1 MTPTRLGPYDL
12 LAELGRGAMG
22 VVYRA
27 VDRRLERLVAIKVL
41 LGATDP
47 AGLDD
52 FMREARAA
60 ARLRHPGIVVVY
72 GAEVIDGRRVVALE
86 LVEGGS
92 LQQRL
97 RDGGAMPPREAA
109 RVAADLAAA
118 VQAAHEQGIV
128 HRDLKPANVLMEK
141 DGRPRLTDFGL
152 ARDARA
158 GVRSA
163 TGDVIG
169 TPAYMAPEQARGDVH
184 RVGPWTDVWGLG
196 AVLYECLV
204 GQPPFQGKTAHDVMQ
219 RIIVDQAAPPS
230 TIRRRRGLDA
240 VAEDLSTI
248 CLTALAKDPA
258 RRYASAGALEEDLR
272 RFLDGRPIL
281 ARPPR
286 PLARLLLSWRRHRR
300 TILIGAAA
308 ALVTIALVAVGVDLV
323 SRSGRRRRHEAT
335 LSAVGP
341 GEGRLLREKAVFE
354 LTRDRD
360 PEATPVLVAA
370 LRAVTARMLA
380 ATHARLLAVR
390 ESIDAEER
398 SRQARLEPLV
408 AALAAAAEAP
418 GDGRLAP
425 AHARAIDEARR
436 RLALREG
443 RGRRPEVILAAEHRV
458 VLGEEALLRA
468 SVAAEALG
476 LLGAVEAA
484 DALGRY
490 LHVEEDPERVLVA
503 AAALGRL
510 RDMRA
515 ARAVLRMGERHRRG
529 GAVLSRAV
537 HALGREL
544 GGALPPLEPV
554 TGLDYLDRGQL
565 RLLLEDVPGARADF
579 DRAAALD
586 PQDPLVWSTRAE
598 LHFEEQVWPSA
609 AAELDRALT
618 LDPERASDLSDRAF
632 VLAHIEAEHD
642 RALADAERALEL
654 DPFDARAYTARAY
667 VRTARNDV
675 ASALADL
682 SRAIELD
689 PADSSPWGARARVRA
704 KQRDFQGAIDD
715 HTRALALNPDNP
727 AGWNNRGLIRQG
739 LGDHEGA
746 LADITRALDLKPRDP
761 IIITNRAQVRWDLG
775 DAAGA
780 IADASAALELRPTHG
795 AALCIRGRARLRGG
809 DIEGARADLREA
821 LTVAPEDPTSWAM
834 WGLFCLTT
842 DDVQEAWR
850 AFDRQVRLGPQ
861 NEGGALSSRG
871 FARMRA
877 GDVQG
882 AIEDCSR
889 AVELSPRDAAAWRN
903 LADAHGAADDA
914 GAALTAIER
923 AVLLAPTS
931 SGNWRERGK
940 YRLLLGDLDGALAD
954 TTRAVELGPR
964 EAENVGMRGAVHRAR
979 GERSQAA
986 RDFERMLDLMGPDH
1000 RDAPA
1005 IRRILAEV
1013 RAGQ

>member
-1 MTPTRLGPYDL
+1 M
-12 LAELGRGAMG
+12 
-22 VVYRA
+22 VYRA
-27 VDRRLERLVAIKVL
+27 VDRRLERLVALKVL

-72 GAEVIDGRRVVALE
+72 GAEVSDGRRVVALE

-360 PEATPVLVAA
+360 PEATPVLLEA
-370 LRAVTARMLA
+370 LRAVSARMLA
-380 ATHARLLAVR
+380 ATHARLAVR
-390 ESIDAEER
+390 EPLDADER
-398 SRQARLEPLV
+398 ARQARLEPLV

-418 GDGRLAP
+418 FRRRPPAP
-425 AHARAIDEARR
+425 AHARDRRGPLFSPGPARGARSPARGIPSRRSSAWCWARR
-436 RLALREG
+436 C
-443 RGRRPEVILAAEHRV
+443 P
-458 VLGEEALLRA
+458 RA
-468 SVAAEALG
+468 SVAAEAPYS
-476 LLGAVEAA
+476 LGAVEVA

-490 LHVEEDPERVLVA
+490 LHRRGGPRA
-503 AAALGRL
+503 RARGGGGARAALTCAPG
-510 RDMRA
+510 
-515 ARAVLRMGERHRRG
+515 ARAVLRMDERHRG
-529 GAVLSRAV
+529 
-537 HALGREL
+537 
-544 GGALPPLEPV
+544 
-554 TGLDYLDRGQL
+554 
-565 RLLLEDVPGARADF
+565 
-579 DRAAALD
+579 AAA
-586 PQDPLVWSTRAE
+586 
-598 LHFEEQVWPSA
+598 
-609 AAELDRALT
+609 
-618 LDPERASDLSDRAF
+618 
-632 VLAHIEAEHD
+632 
-642 RALADAERALEL
+642 
-654 DPFDARAYTARAY
+654 
-667 VRTARNDV
+667 
-675 ASALADL
+675 
-682 SRAIELD
+682 
-689 PADSSPWGARARVRA
+689 
-704 KQRDFQGAIDD
+704 
-715 HTRALALNPDNP
+715 
-727 AGWNNRGLIRQG
+727 
-739 LGDHEGA
+739 
-746 LADITRALDLKPRDP
+746 
-761 IIITNRAQVRWDLG
+761 
-775 DAAGA
+775 
-780 IADASAALELRPTHG
+780 
-795 AALCIRGRARLRGG
+795 
-809 DIEGARADLREA
+809 
-821 LTVAPEDPTSWAM
+821 
-834 WGLFCLTT
+834 
-842 DDVQEAWR
+842 
-850 AFDRQVRLGPQ
+850 
-861 NEGGALSSRG
+861 
-871 FARMRA
+871 
-877 GDVQG
+877 
-882 AIEDCSR
+882 
-889 AVELSPRDAAAWRN
+889 
-903 LADAHGAADDA
+903 
-914 GAALTAIER
+914 
-923 AVLLAPTS
+923 
-931 SGNWRERGK
+931 
-940 YRLLLGDLDGALAD
+940 
-954 TTRAVELGPR
+954 
-964 EAENVGMRGAVHRAR
+964 
-979 GERSQAA
+979 RS
-986 RDFERMLDLMGPDH
+986 
-1000 RDAPA
+1000 
-1005 IRRILAEV
+1005 
-1013 RAGQ
+1013 

>member
-1 MTPTRLGPYDL
+1 MSPTRLGPYDL

-27 VDRRLERLVAIKVL
+27 IDRRLQRLVALKVL
-41 LGATDP
+41 LGATDA

-72 GAEVIDGRRVVALE
+72 GAEVIEGRRVVALE

-97 RDGGAMPPREAA
+97 REGGAMPPRDAA
-109 RVAADLAAA
+109 RLVADLAAA
-118 VQAAHEQGIV
+118 VEAAHEQGIV
-128 HRDLKPANVLMEK
+128 HRDLKPANVLLEK

-158 GVRSA
+158 GARSA

-184 RVGPWTDVWGLG
+184 QVGPWTDVWGLG

-204 GQPPFQGKTAHDVMQ
+204 GQPPFHGQSAHDVMQ
-219 RIIVDQAAPPS
+219 RIMSDEAASPS
-230 TIRRRRGLDA
+230 VARRRRGLDA

-248 CLTALAKDPA
+248 CLTALAKSPS
-258 RRYASAGALEEDLR
+258 RRYSSAGALEEDLR
-272 RFLDGRPIL
+272 RFLEGRPIL

-286 PLARLLLSWRRHRR
+286 PLARLLLSARRHGR
-300 TILIGAAA
+300 TVLIGALA
-308 ALVTIALVAVGVDLV
+308 ALVTVAVVVVAVDLV
-323 SRSGRRRRHEAT
+323 GRGSRRRRHEAT
-335 LSAVGP
+335 LEAVGA

-360 PEATPVLVAA
+360 AEAAPVLVRALEAA
-370 LRAVTARMLA
+370 TARMVA
-380 ATHARLLAVR
+380 ATHARLLAVHPPV
-390 ESIDAEER
+390 DADER
-398 SRQARLEPLV
+398 ARQARIEPLP
-408 AALAAAAEAP
+408 AALEAAAAAP
-418 GDGRLAP
+418 GDGRLAA
-425 AHARAIDEARR
+425 AHVRAIDEARR
-436 RLALREG
+436 RVALRER
-443 RGRRPEVILAAEHRV
+443 RGRRPEVVLAAEHRV
-458 VLGEEALLRA
+458 VLGDDALLRA

-476 LLGAVEAA
+476 LLGAVDAA
-484 DALGRY
+484 EALGRY
-490 LHVEEDPERVLVA
+490 LHAEEDPERVLVA

-510 RDMRA
+510 RDMGA
-515 ARAVLRMGERHRRG
+515 ARAVLRMEERHTRG
-529 GAVLSRAV
+529 GAVLSRAL

-544 GGALPPLEPV
+544 GGRLPTFEPV
-554 TGLDYLDRGQL
+554 TALDHLDRGRL
-565 RLLLEDVPGARADF
+565 RALLEDLAGARVDL
-579 DRAAALD
+579 DRAVALD
-586 PQDPLVWSTRAE
+586 PSDPVAWSARAG
-598 LHFEEQVWPSA
+598 LYFEEQVWALA
-609 AAELDRALT
+609 AAELDRALAI
-618 LDPERASDLSDRAF
+618 DPERSSDLGERAF
-632 VLAHIEAEHD
+632 ALAHVETAHD

-654 DPFDARAYTARAY
+654 DPFDARAYTARGY
-667 VRTARNDV
+667 VRNARGDIPG
-675 ASALADL
+675 ALADL

-704 KQRDFQGAIDD
+704 KQRDLQGALDD
-715 HTRALALNPDNP
+715 HTRSLALNPDNP
-727 AGWNNRGLIRQG
+727 AGWNNRGLIKQG

-746 LADITRALDLKPRDP
+746 LADLTRALELKPRDA

-780 IADASAALELRPTHG
+780 ITDASAALELKPTHG
-795 AALCIRGRARLRGG
+795 GALCIRARARMRSG
-809 DIEGARADLREA
+809 DMEGARADIREA
-821 LTVAPEDPTSWAM
+821 LTVAPEDPSSWGM
-834 WGLFCLTT
+834 WGIYCLTT

-850 AFDRQVRLGPQ
+850 AFDRQVQLSPSH
-861 NEGGALSSRG
+861 EGGPLSSRG
-871 FARMRA
+871 FARLRA

-889 AVELSPRDAAAWRN
+889 AVELSPRDAASWRN

-914 GAALTAIER
+914 QAALQAIER
-923 AVLLAPTS
+923 AVLLAPSTA
-931 SGNWRERGK
+931 GNWRERGK

-954 TTRAVELGPR
+954 TGRAVELEPR

-979 GERSQAA
+979 GERAQAI
-986 RDFERMLDLMGPDH
+986 RDFERMLDLMGPGH
-1000 RDAPA
+1000 RDAPV
-1005 IRRILAEV
+1005 IRGLIRELG
-1013 RAGQ
+1013 AGQ